1 MNDKPRILLIEDE
14 PEIRRFLR
22 TSLSTQ
28 GYRVLEA
35 VTGADGLALAAQQ
48 MPDMV
53 LLDLGLPDMD
63 GLVLLKRLREWSKVP
78 VIILSARG
86 HERQKVD
93 ALDAGADDYLTK
105 PFGLGEL
112 LARLRVALRRTTP
125 LEELPDGERT
135 VGPLQVN
142 LGTRQVR
149 VNGAEVHLTPIEF
162 RILTVL
168 LRHAGRVV
176 TQKQLLQDVWGPS
189 GADRGD
195 SLRVF
200 MAHLR
205 RKLNPG
211 IGRRLFHTEAG
222 VGYRLIDDEA
232 DEA

>member
-1 MNDKPRILLIEDE
+1 MNDKIRILLVEDE

-22 TSLSTQ
+22 TSLSSQ

-48 MPDMV
+48 MPDV
-53 LLDLGLPDMD
+53 LLLDLGLPDMD
-63 GLVLLKRLREWSKVP
+63 GLALLKRLREWSKVP
-78 VIILSARG
+78 VIVLSARG

-105 PFGLGEL
+105 PFGLSEL
-112 LARLRVALRRTTP
+112 LARLRVALRHTAP
-125 LEELPDGERT
+125 AQESEGGERT
-135 VGPLQVN
+135 VGPLTVN
-142 LGTRQVR
+142 FGTRQVR
-149 VNGAEVHLTPIEF
+149 VNGTEVHLTPIEF
-162 RILTVL
+162 RILSVL
-168 LRHAGRVV
+168 LAHAGRVV
-176 TQKQLLQDVWGPS
+176 TQKQLLHDAWGPP
-189 GADRGD
+189 GVDRGD

-205 RKLNPG
+205 RKLDPG
-211 IGRRLFHTEAG
+211 HGRRLFHTEAG